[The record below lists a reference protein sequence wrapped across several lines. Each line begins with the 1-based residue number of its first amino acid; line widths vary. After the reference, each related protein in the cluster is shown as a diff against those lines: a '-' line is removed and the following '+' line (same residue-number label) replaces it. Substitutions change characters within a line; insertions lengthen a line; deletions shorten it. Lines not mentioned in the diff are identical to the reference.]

1 MKSMKLAVLAA
12 AVAVATPGLAHAH
25 VTLET
30 SEAPAASYYK
40 AVARV
45 GHGCNGSP
53 TREIRIRVPDGMVSV
68 RPMPKPGWEV
78 STVVGKLAVPYESH
92 GKTITEGVTE
102 VRWSG
107 GKLLD
112 EHYDE
117 FVFRGQLPD
126 RPGETL
132 YVPIV
137 QICDQ
142 GESRWIEIPAA
153 GQSDKDLKEPA
164 PAIRLTPKV
173 K

>member
-1 MKSMKLAVLAA
+1 MKSMMRAALTA
-12 AVAVATPGLAHAH
+12 AVALAAPALAHAH

-30 SEAPAASYYK
+30 GEAPAASYYK
-40 AVARV
+40 AVARI

-53 TREIRIRVPDGMVSV
+53 TKEIRIKVPDGMVSV
-68 RPMPKPGWEV
+68 KPMPKPGWEV
-78 STVVGKLAVPYESH
+78 STVVGKLATPYESH

-107 GKLLD
+107 GKLFD

-126 RPGETL
+126 KPGETL

-153 GQSDKDLKEPA
+153 GQTPADLKEAA
-164 PAIRLTPKV
+164 PGIRLTDRK

>member
-1 MKSMKLAVLAA
+1 MNSMMRAALTA
-12 AVAVATPGLAHAH
+12 AVALAAPALAHAH

-30 SEAPAASYYK
+30 GEAPAASYYK
-40 AVARV
+40 AVARI

-53 TREIRIRVPDGMVSV
+53 TKEIRIKVPDGMVSV
-68 RPMPKPGWEV
+68 KPMPKPGWEV
-78 STVVGKLAVPYESH
+78 STVVGKLATPYESH

-107 GKLLD
+107 GKLFD

-126 RPGETL
+126 KPGETL

-153 GQSDKDLKEPA
+153 GQADKDLKEPA
-164 PAIRLTPKV
+164 PAIRLMPKA